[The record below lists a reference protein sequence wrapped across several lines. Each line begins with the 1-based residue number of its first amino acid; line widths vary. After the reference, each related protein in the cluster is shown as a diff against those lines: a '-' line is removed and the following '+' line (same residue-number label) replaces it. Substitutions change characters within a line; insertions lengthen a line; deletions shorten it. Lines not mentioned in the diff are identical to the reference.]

1 MFPGV
6 EHRECMSH
14 LATNLSKSF
23 KGKLIDDNLWPASLT
38 YSLRKHNYHVNQLYT
53 NSRLKT
59 YMDSHHKYLWARSKF
74 GEGCKV
80 EYMNNNL
87 AESRI
92 RRTKWLHL
100 VELLDKIRQML
111 IVKFELRQRIA
122 LERFRGHM
130 IIPVVMKTLHEKT
143 RGLKMSF
150 IKRRPL
156 EAEVTVLDKEK
167 REWRYPV
174 DLANM
179 ICTCRQWQLT
189 GLPCTHALY
198 FITSL
203 RGVAG
208 EIDQYVHE
216 YYSIAKLKA
225 TYAENVPSIK
235 AKHQWEVMD
244 PNFVLNAP
252 VQTRAPGRPRK
263 TRIRSSVEDRGL
275 GPRKRKCKRCEGL

>member
-1 MFPGV
+1 
-6 EHRECMSH
+6 
-14 LATNLSKSF
+14 
-23 KGKLIDDNLWPASLT
+23 
-38 YSLRKHNYHVNQLYT
+38 
-53 NSRLKT
+53 
-59 YMDSHHKYLWARSKF
+59 
-74 GEGCKV
+74 
-80 EYMNNNL
+80 
-87 AESRI
+87 
-92 RRTKWLHL
+92 
-100 VELLDKIRQML
+100 
-111 IVKFELRQRIA
+111 
-122 LERFRGHM
+122 
-130 IIPVVMKTLHEKT
+130 MKTLHEKT